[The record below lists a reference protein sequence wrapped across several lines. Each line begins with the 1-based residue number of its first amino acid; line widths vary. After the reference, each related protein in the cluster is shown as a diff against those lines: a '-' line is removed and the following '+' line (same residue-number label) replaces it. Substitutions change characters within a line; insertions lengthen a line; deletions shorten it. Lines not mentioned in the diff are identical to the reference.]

1 MNKDLKE
8 YRAGL
13 IQTVEK
19 LNNNYDKLIITLS
32 GGALALSL
40 TFLKDIVKQS
50 PIRSPIYLISSWG
63 LFILSLTCVL
73 GSLLFGIAA
82 YKKAI
87 DQVDAC
93 TIYKE
98 NPGGLFSK
106 VTTVLHYAGTVFL
119 LTGLVLITIFI
130 YSNMEVIN
138 VQRQDTTATKSS
150 QEAIGVSAT
159 FSQSSDTRPK

>member
-40 TFLKDIVKQS
+40 TFLKDIVKQGS
-50 PIRSPIYLISSWG
+50 IHYPIYLILSWG

-82 YKKAI
+82 HKKAI
-87 DQVDAC
+87 NQVDAG

-106 VTTVLHYAGTVFL
+106 VTTFLHSAGTVFL
-119 LTGLVLITIFI
+119 IGGLVLITIFI
-130 YSNMEVIN
+130 YLNMEGIN
-138 VQRQDTTATKSS
+138 GQR
-150 QEAIGVSAT
+150 
-159 FSQSSDTRPK
+159 